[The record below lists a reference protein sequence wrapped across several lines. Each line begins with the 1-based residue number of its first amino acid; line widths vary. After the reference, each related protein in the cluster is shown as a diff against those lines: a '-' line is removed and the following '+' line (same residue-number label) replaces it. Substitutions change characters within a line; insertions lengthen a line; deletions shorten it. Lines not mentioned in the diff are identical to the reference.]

1 MIGSKGHEDTVAY
14 IKGELEQFAD
24 YYTVETQAVP
34 LNIGYNASLTANQKS
49 IEAFAVTLA
58 PGGNVTGPLVAIPNL
73 GCEEVSICPSSPT
86 FKTDSV
92 VVGFPR
98 DTQWIYC
105 AHSAWNMLLWYQ
117 SSIRSRQRRSCS
129 DCVE

>member
-73 GCEEVSICPSSPT
+73 GCEEVSICPSS
-86 FKTDSV
+86 
-92 VVGFPR
+92 
-98 DTQWIYC
+98 
-105 AHSAWNMLLWYQ
+105 LL
-117 SSIRSRQRRSCS
+117 SRLIQL
-129 DCVE
+129 